1 MHSVTNTFSST
12 PLLALGPHSVYYLAE
27 ELLVEIAEKGIFTI
41 DLFGDF
47 IDITMFE
54 TVAL

>member
-12 PLLALGPHSVYYLAE
+12 PILGPHSVYYLAE
-27 ELLVEIAEKGIFTI
+27 ELLDEIAEKGIFTI